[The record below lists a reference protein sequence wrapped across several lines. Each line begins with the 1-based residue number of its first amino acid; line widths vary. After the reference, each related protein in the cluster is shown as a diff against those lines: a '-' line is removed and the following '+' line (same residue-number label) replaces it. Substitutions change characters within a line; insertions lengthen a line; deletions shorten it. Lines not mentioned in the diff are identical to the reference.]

1 MSKTK
6 RNGRT
11 PGPDLT
17 CREIVEL
24 VTGYV
29 EGTLPGAQRGP
40 FERHITLCPDC
51 DTYLAQ
57 MRQTID
63 TLGELHEYSLAPGQ
77 RDQLLAAFRGWR
89 QS

>member
-1 MSKTK
+1 MPELTV
-6 RNGRT
+6 
-11 PGPDLT
+11 DLT

-24 VTGYV
+24 VTGYL
-29 EGTLPGAQRGP
+29 EGTLPEAQRRP
-40 FERHITLCPDC
+40 FERHIALCPNC

-63 TLGELHEYSLAPGQ
+63 SLGELGAESPAPDQ

-89 QS
+89 RT